1 MVCAMESLDG
11 KQDGCKR
18 KMKFDQLQLEVL
30 VEDTNKRIDELQQ
43 RNLNITKKKK
53 QRNMGEYLR

>member
-11 KQDGCKR
+11 KQDGRKR

-43 RNLNITKKKK
+43 RNLNITKKTQYGRISAIK
-53 QRNMGEYLR
+53 